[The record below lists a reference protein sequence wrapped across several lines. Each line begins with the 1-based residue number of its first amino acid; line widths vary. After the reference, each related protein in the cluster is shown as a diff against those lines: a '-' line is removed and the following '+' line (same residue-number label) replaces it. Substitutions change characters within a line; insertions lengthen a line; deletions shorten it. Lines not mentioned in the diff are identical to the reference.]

1 MVDFCFLI
9 LTMSGKGASPLTR
22 KKARSLPLNRG
33 SSEPNLFSD
42 PIFLSTKEKD
52 KDKGKALAGS
62 DGVNVLAKRTSKR
75 TVSLLTGKISSS
87 SGASTPAGNIRPDA
101 QRGIGYGS
109 AGGTSASANAAAK
122 TGQSSGSG
130 VSKRTPTAAAVGEFR
145 SGTGLP
151 VPPNSDN
158 TVVDQECSGDPPSA
172 PLSASGEVVPGQGD
186 RVRIQALAPS
196 PVALSSSPGA
206 QRMDRLEAMLLLLM
220 EDRSGRVAGSGGAS
234 SGSGIV
240 HSGPASGSRVD
251 NAGSGSGTAV
261 SGSGSAGCSGLSRS
275 GFGSSGTGTTISTS
289 GFRISGSGFTGT
301 DPPTGAD
308 HASGSAKASG
318 SGFQQATQLNLA
330 EKFADAECSS
340 EEEELPQDL
349 APPVLTRELDRHE
362 FLLQKSAHS
371 HEDPGLEEDNAT
383 DSESALLFA
392 GMAGVAAI
400 NRKYVSQTSLPK
412 RPGLLGAS
420 ASGTMIRRYA
430 PSGLVSSWNNYHLNV
445 LRGARDLGADDWT
458 PEIRPFS
465 QWHPALPHCVPQVRR
480 LFRPGKPLILDPEL
494 PLPAVPSEAERA
506 LVPASKRSPQGAAL
520 ISENKVLATE
530 TKMHVVAEALDVA
543 STLSSA
549 LSEALRD
556 PEDRDQ
562 LCQDPNVDP
571 ILTTLDAL
579 PAALSYAANA
589 ISAAMISSQISRRDC
604 ILDKADLPKAS
615 SARLRLL
622 PPAAGSLFGP
632 HLDSLRAS
640 TEVRTPLCVEELTKA
655 ITASAPKQAKQA
667 KQAPSASGWGRKR
680 KPFRQQS
687 QADAPPFKK
696 ARGAP
701 GFRHPPPRGRG
712 RGRKSN

>member
-1 MVDFCFLI
+1 M
-9 LTMSGKGASPLTR
+9 
-22 KKARSLPLNRG
+22 
-33 SSEPNLFSD
+33 
-42 PIFLSTKEKD
+42 
-52 KDKGKALAGS
+52 
-62 DGVNVLAKRTSKR
+62 
-75 TVSLLTGKISSS
+75 
-87 SGASTPAGNIRPDA
+87 GNIRPNA
-101 QRGIGYGS
+101 QRGIGYGTT
-109 AGGTSASANAAAK
+109 GETSASANAAAK

-145 SGTGLP
+145 SGAGLP
-151 VPPNSDN
+151 VPPISGK
-158 TVVDQECSGDPPSA
+158 TEVDQECSRDPPSA

-186 RVRIQALAPS
+186 RIRIQALAPS

-206 QRMDRLEAMLLLLM
+206 QRMDRLEAMLLQLM
-220 EDRSGRVAGSGGAS
+220 EDRSGRVAGSGCTS

-240 HSGPASGSRVD
+240 LSGPGTSGSRVD
-251 NAGSGSGTAV
+251 NTGSGSGTAA
-261 SGSGSAGCSGLSRS
+261 SGSGFAGRSGLSRS
-275 GFGSSGTGTTISTS
+275 GFYSSGAGTMDSTS
-289 GFRISGSGFTGT
+289 GFRSSGSGFTGT

-308 HASGSAKASG
+308 HVSGSARASG

-362 FLLQKSAHS
+362 FLLQRSAHS

-420 ASGTMIRRYA
+420 ASGTTIRRYA
-430 PSGLVSSWNNYHLNV
+430 PSGLVSSWNNYHFNV

-465 QWHPALPHCVPQVRR
+465 QWHPALPHYVPQVRR

-506 LVPASKRSPQGAAL
+506 LVPPSKRSPQGAAL
-520 ISENKVLATE
+520 IPENKVLATE

-604 ILDKADLPKAS
+604 ILDKADLPKS
-615 SARLRLL
+615 TSARLRLL

-655 ITASAPKQAKQA
+655 ITAAAPKQAKQA
-667 KQAPSASGWGRKR
+667 KQAPSATGWGRKR
-680 KPFRQQS
+680 KPLRQRS

-696 ARGAP
+696 ARGASE
-701 GFRHPPPRGRG
+701 FRHPPPKGRG